1 MPTFDWMHI
10 LALVAGA
17 AATTFFPRK
26 SPANPSS
33 NSPNSSTTSQ
43 HPLFDT
49 LVQVL
54 ESKLTDLISVE
65 PGPDGAPIFTLRV
78 ILASDTPHDAKP
90 AASPVK

>member
-26 SPANPSS
+26 SPANPSL
-33 NSPNSSTTSQ
+33 STPSVSASQ

-65 PGPDGAPIFTLRV
+65 PGPEGAPIFTLRV

-90 AASPVK
+90 APSPAK

>member
-33 NSPNSSTTSQ
+33 PNVPGNPATSQ

-49 LVQVL
+49 LVQVAR
-54 ESKLTDLISVE
+54 DLSNA
-65 PGPDGAPIFTLRV
+65 G
-78 ILASDTPHDAKP
+78 
-90 AASPVK
+90 